1 MVAHDA
7 VDIDIAER
15 HFADNVGG
23 HHNHAGD
30 PEEDDFV
37 ARYQHAG
44 RDKRFHGFGVGF
56 AVFPAQCGE
65 RHERGG
71 EPGVQHVFVAR

>member
-1 MVAHDA
+1 MDVH
-7 VDIDIAER
+7 VFKR
-15 HFADNVGG
+15 YFAGEMRG

-37 ARYQHAG
+37 AGNQHAG

-56 AVFPAQCGE
+56 AVFPSQCGE
-65 RHERGG
+65 RYERGG